1 MLSRIHKILKL
12 TFYPQRMALFSRLP
26 LSSPGLLTPE
36 AELKVGDRE
45 SCSELGGEVRGELEE
60 WPGSGLEPESGV
72 LGGSPG
78 ERSPGWDSESLNL

>member
-1 MLSRIHKILKL
+1 
-12 TFYPQRMALFSRLP
+12 MA
-26 LSSPGLLTPE
+26 LSSPPGRGTPE
-36 AELKVGDRE
+36 AGLKVGDWE